1 METLD
6 MKLNID
12 YGQSKISK
20 EVDGI
25 QLLRAYEGWT
35 LDEMNSRVLT
45 NEDFKKIKLLKMR
58 EKAKKADNNI
68 DLDLKDYGLEVVDK
82 RLSKSYKEDGK

>member
-1 METLD
+1 
-6 MKLNID
+6 
-12 YGQSKISK
+12 
-20 EVDGI
+20 
-25 QLLRAYEGWT
+25 
-35 LDEMNSRVLT
+35 MNSRVLT